1 MGTANAA
8 APDMSQPRVP
18 ERPRSALELR
28 AGLSERLRIAYVTD
42 TIGGR
47 LGGGVVAARNVV
59 SQLRTHHDVVV
70 AAADAS
76 GFGDVRLPGFVLP
89 VRAMRDMQFTMAR
102 PDRGAL
108 SRALEGVDVA
118 HLQFPF
124 WLSMVAVREARRLG
138 VPVVAAFHVQPENAL
153 YNVGIRW
160 KWLARAIYRF
170 WVDRV
175 FNRAD
180 AVVCPTEFARR
191 KLIEHGLVR
200 PAYVISNGVP
210 PDVSR
215 LDAPREPAHVG
226 RVVVLSV
233 GRLAAEKRQ
242 DVLIEAVHQS
252 AYRDRI
258 ALVLAGAGP
267 REAKLRRLA
276 ADLHVDAEIGF
287 LPRERLLRL
296 LGTADLMVHPGEV
309 ELEGIAVLEAMRA
322 GLPAIVAESP
332 ESAASGLALGSDLS
346 FPAGDATILARRI
359 DALVAHPLRREH
371 ARVRAVA
378 ASRAYSFEASVASLE
393 QVYRGVVRRRAA
405 TAR

>member
-1 MGTANAA
+1 
-8 APDMSQPRVP
+8 MSQPRTP

-28 AGLSERLRIAYVTD
+28 AGLTERLRIVYVTD
-42 TIGGR
+42 TIEGR
-47 LGGGVVAARNVV
+47 LGGGVIAARNVV
-59 SQLRTHHDVVV
+59 TQLRSHHEVVV

-76 GFGDVRLPGFVLP
+76 GLGDVRLPGFMLP

-102 PDRGAL
+102 PDRGVLA
-108 SRALEGVDVA
+108 SALEGADVA

-124 WLSMVAVREARRLG
+124 WLSMVAVGVARRQG

-160 KWLARAIYRF
+160 RWLARAIYRF
-170 WVDRV
+170 WIERV

-210 PDVSR
+210 PDVTR
-215 LDAPREPAHVG
+215 VEGPREAAHDG
-226 RVVVLSV
+226 RLVVLSV

-242 DVLIEAVHQS
+242 DVLLEAVHRS

-258 ALVLAGAGP
+258 SVVLAGAGP
-267 REAKLRRLA
+267 REKELRRLA
-276 ADLHVDAEIGF
+276 TALEVDAEIGF

-296 LGTADLMVHPGEV
+296 LGTADLMVHASEV

-346 FPAGDATILARRI
+346 FPAGDPAALAQRI
-359 DALVAHPLRREH
+359 DALLGHPLRREH
-371 ARVRAVA
+371 ARVRAIA

-393 QVYRGVVRRRAA
+393 QIYVSIRRRRSRNAS
-405 TAR
+405 